1 VASDHLRV
9 YCAIV
14 CSTYIYLRL
23 LETKTRH
30 SPPRRCGGQDEKSTP
45 EECWSESGQTLEFSA
60 CRDKALLVGWD
71 ILLVLNLRLCVMDSA
86 AVVSTSRVIVL
97 LMSILTK
104 ICIPLRRRRIVWRL
118 VVIRKSETTRC
129 KDKTLLVGLNTQSSL
144 HVIRGVGGFDLQ
156 GDRLADERLDKD
168 LHPITRA
175 NDEMG
180 QLLLDVVIRKSATS
194 PRADCLQR

>member
-1 VASDHLRV
+1 MV
-9 YCAIV
+9 
-14 CSTYIYLRL
+14 
-23 LETKTRH
+23 
-30 SPPRRCGGQDEKSTP
+30 
-45 EECWSESGQTLEFSA
+45 
-60 CRDKALLVGWD
+60 
-71 ILLVLNLRLCVMDSA
+71 SA

-144 HVIRGVGGFDLQ
+144 HVIRGVRRFDLQ

-168 LHPITRA
+168 LHPITRV
-175 NDEMG
+175 DDDSEMG

>member
-1 VASDHLRV
+1 
-9 YCAIV
+9 
-14 CSTYIYLRL
+14 
-23 LETKTRH
+23 
-30 SPPRRCGGQDEKSTP
+30 
-45 EECWSESGQTLEFSA
+45 
-60 CRDKALLVGWD
+60 
-71 ILLVLNLRLCVMDSA
+71 MDSA

-104 ICIPLRRRRIVWRL
+104 ICIPLRRWRIVWRL